1 MFLPHSYLSAL
12 LLLILSMLLWGSWA
26 NAQKAERGLPF
37 ELFYWDYVWGLL
49 LTVWLAGITLDNLR
63 PYTSEN
69 FFRNLA
75 HANSSHLLEALA
87 GGAVFNLG
95 NVLLVAA
102 ISLAGMAVAFPV
114 GAGIGLVL
122 GVGLNYAIAPS
133 GNPFLLFGGIVLVL
147 LAIALDARAYAELKH
162 NAGSASRAGVAVS
175 MAAGIAIGLFYPL
188 VARALRGPGHLNPY
202 TVLAIFS
209 AGVLASSFPLLFWF
223 MRHPLQGARVGLEDY
238 RKMPLRQHAWG
249 WLAGALWALG
259 TAANFAASYLPLIGP
274 ATAFALGE
282 GNTMISALWGV
293 LVWKEFR
300 GANRRVRILI
310 FFMFVSFA
318 AGLVAIALAPI
329 VH

>member
-1 MFLPHSYLSAL
+1 MFLPHSYFSAL
-12 LLLILSMLLWGSWA
+12 LLLIFSMLLWGSWA
-26 NAQKAERGLPF
+26 NAQKAEHGLPF
-37 ELFYWDYVWGLL
+37 ELFYWDYAGGLL
-49 LTVWLAGITLDNLR
+49 LTVWLVGITLGNLR
-63 PYTSEN
+63 PHSPEG
-69 FFRNLA
+69 FFSNLA
-75 HANSSHLLEALA
+75 QANSSHLAWALA

-114 GAGIGLVL
+114 GAGIGLAL

-133 GNPFLLFGGIVLVL
+133 GNPVLLFGGIALVL
-147 LAIALDARAYAELKH
+147 LAIVLDARAYAGLH
-162 NAGSASRAGVAVS
+162 HSGSGSRSGLVVS

-188 VARALRGPGHLNPY
+188 VARALRGPGHLDPY

-209 AGVLASSFPLLFWF
+209 LGVSASTFPLLIWF
-223 MRHPLQGARVGLEDY
+223 MRHPLQGPRTGVRDY
-238 RKMPLRQHAWG
+238 RNMTLRQHAWG

-259 TAANFAASYLPLIGP
+259 TAANFAASYLPVIGP

-300 GANRRVRILI
+300 GANRKIRFLI
-310 FFMFVSFA
+310 GFMFASFA
-318 AGLVAIALAPI
+318 AGLAAIALAPI